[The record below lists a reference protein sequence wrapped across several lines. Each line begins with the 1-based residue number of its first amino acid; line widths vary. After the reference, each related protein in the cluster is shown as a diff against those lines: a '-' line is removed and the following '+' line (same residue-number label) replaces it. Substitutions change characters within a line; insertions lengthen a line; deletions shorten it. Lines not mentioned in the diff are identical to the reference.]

1 MVPFLFSVNE
11 TEAAVFEEIDWIG
24 SNKPSSHI
32 TLTYN
37 VYSLLVERLFSRKSN
52 VQQHLPSILH
62 EIDANLVL
70 PNKISNLPRK
80 IKNYLETGGDGN
92 AVVKELCKDPC
103 HDLPYI
109 STKYGITMGQLIS
122 KTFTH
127 PDHPMPFTNKDIL
140 YLRRLLHYKN
150 LTWTHAEYLVNIL
163 VCNSS
168 AYLETPTDKE
178 IRLQWNDIHQKF
190 HSHKTSSSEAINAE
204 LDSFLSHDYH
214 IPGKQTLHS
223 KKQNTENLEK
233 EVEAQQEK
241 MKNLRVELVQTYSS
255 NFFLARLQKRKVI
268 TKVNVSNRL
277 KRQMKRSQH

>member
-1 MVPFLFSVNE
+1 
-11 TEAAVFEEIDWIG
+11 
-24 SNKPSSHI
+24 
-32 TLTYN
+32 
-37 VYSLLVERLFSRKSN
+37 
-52 VQQHLPSILH
+52 
-62 EIDANLVL
+62 
-70 PNKISNLPRK
+70 
-80 IKNYLETGGDGN
+80 
-92 AVVKELCKDPC
+92 
-103 HDLPYI
+103 
-109 STKYGITMGQLIS
+109 
-122 KTFTH
+122 
-127 PDHPMPFTNKDIL
+127 
-140 YLRRLLHYKN
+140 
-150 LTWTHAEYLVNIL
+150 
-163 VCNSS
+163 
-168 AYLETPTDKE
+168 LETPTDKE